1 MSNLSDDLKK
11 AFLFGVGAIAKTSEK
26 SKKLI
31 DELIERGALTVE
43 QGKTLN
49 EELKHNL
56 QEKIIEKEKELN
68 SDLIS
73 QIKDMKNLSDE
84 DIKFCK
90 LYDDPSIII
99 AYPDGNVIRSIMA
112 LYTTT
117 LKKMPDLKCSEE
129 STELKFFSKEELKE
143 IKIVE
148 THTPILADYFM

>member
-11 AFLFGVGAIAKTSEK
+11 AFLFGVGAIAKTREK

-84 DIKFCK
+84 DIKILK
-90 LYDDPSIII
+90 DKI
-99 AYPDGNVIRSIMA
+99 AEI
-112 LYTTT
+112 
-117 LKKMPDLKCSEE
+117 E
-129 STELKFFSKEELKE
+129 KEKNEK
-143 IKIVE
+143 
-148 THTPILADYFM
+148 

>member
-1 MSNLSDDLKK
+1 MCI
-11 AFLFGVGAIAKTSEK
+11 GAIAKTSEK

-84 DIKFCK
+84 DIKILK
-90 LYDDPSIII
+90 DKI
-99 AYPDGNVIRSIMA
+99 AEI
-112 LYTTT
+112 
-117 LKKMPDLKCSEE
+117 E
-129 STELKFFSKEELKE
+129 KEKNEK
-143 IKIVE
+143 
-148 THTPILADYFM
+148 

>member
-26 SKKLI
+26 SKELI
-31 DELIERGALTVE
+31 DELIEKGALTVE

-84 DIKFCK
+84 DIKILK
-90 LYDDPSIII
+90 DKI
-99 AYPDGNVIRSIMA
+99 AEV
-112 LYTTT
+112 
-117 LKKMPDLKCSEE
+117 E
-129 STELKFFSKEELKE
+129 KEKNEK
-143 IKIVE
+143 
-148 THTPILADYFM
+148 